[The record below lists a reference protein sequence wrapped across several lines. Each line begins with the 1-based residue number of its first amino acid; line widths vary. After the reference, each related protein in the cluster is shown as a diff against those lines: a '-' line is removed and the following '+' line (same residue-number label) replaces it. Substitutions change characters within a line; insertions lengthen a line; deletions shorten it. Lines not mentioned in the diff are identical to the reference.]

1 MILEGSSRVRALICV
16 KPLSLS
22 SHICVTKHTTNAP
35 SYRTRR
41 LGRSREHGVDEVG
54 NDRASFPPWRFNLSN
69 LLEHDYPAGARR
81 FAALRGRL
89 LLPLVPTPRAPAF
102 LSVRALKKPTPR
114 HRRTFRTRQP
124 RQLHTRPRHHG
135 DEMVPAPIPLCFF
148 VSSVQRTRVLSRFFS
163 LPHHACRLYAR
174 RASRHLP
181 PYLHRH
187 GRTTLSLIS
196 RPPSPLESAQPA
208 SHPNAQMHKS
218 ATSPNM
224 PCGHTA
230 VGR

>member
-69 LLEHDYPAGARR
+69 LLEHYPAGARR

-124 RQLHTRPRHHG
+124 RQLHTARPRHHG
-135 DEMVPAPIPLCFF
+135 GEMVRADPFMHVRF
-148 VSSVQRTRVLSRFFS
+148 VRTANSRFESFFS

-174 RASRHLP
+174 RASRHQP
-181 PYLHRH
+181 PCLHRH